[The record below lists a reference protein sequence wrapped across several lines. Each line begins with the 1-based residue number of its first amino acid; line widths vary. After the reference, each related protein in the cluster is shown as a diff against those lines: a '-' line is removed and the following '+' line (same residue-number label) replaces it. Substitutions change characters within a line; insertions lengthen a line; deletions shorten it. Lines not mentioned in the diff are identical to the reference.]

1 MNPLRDA
8 TSPEAALG
16 AGIAAHVEQWAREA
30 GDDPATARRVA
41 AAAAAVSRAL
51 ARGHVCLRVDELP
64 GEDAGDEAID
74 AGGVAARPG
83 PRGTST
89 AGDTLDASDSGR
101 GSASATGDAPG
112 PLLDSLRAS
121 HAVGSTAA
129 PGNRP
134 LVLDDDGRLYLHR
147 YFDLERRLARRLVQ
161 AARHPPA
168 AIDEATRARLQALF
182 GGAQASFAPF
192 VAPARPQALAP
203 AVPPAQAM
211 APPAAA
217 RPRSASRRAG
227 RDNPTLPLFPDAES
241 HPVEAGGAV
250 PDRQQLAAALALRQ
264 RLVVISGGPGTGK
277 TTTVVNLLAC
287 LIAQQPEG
295 RIALAAPTGKAAARM
310 TEAIRL
316 RADHLPPE
324 LAAKLPQEAHTIHRL
339 LGVTPGGFL
348 HDAQRPLAIDTLV
361 VDEASMLDL
370 ALATR
375 LLEAVPP
382 AARIVLL
389 GDKDQLAAV
398 ESGSVFA
405 ELSLAPQ
412 LDAACVADLAAACG
426 LTPEALT
433 PLGAP
438 PPVPPSTPGA
448 PSPPPASFAVL
459 PDSALWLTRNFRF
472 GSDSAI
478 GRLAAGINAARTDEV
493 LGALRTASAAAT
505 AADAPLRWFD
515 DAAPLP
521 GAATLASIEAG
532 YAAYFDAVRRDP
544 ADVATIAAAFERFR
558 VLCALREGPR
568 GVRALNDRLAR
579 HARRLLQAGPATA
592 QASTAEGA
600 PGGLTPWFT
609 GRPVM
614 VLRNDPLLKLFNGDI
629 GFVLPDGHGVP
640 AVVFP
645 AGGGWR
651 RVPPARLPEHET
663 AFALTVHKSQGSEF
677 DEVLVLL
684 PDTPHRVLTR
694 ELLYTGVTRA
704 RERVRLAAGPAVLR
718 AAIGTATRRHSGL
731 LARLREAST

>member
-1 MNPLRDA
+1 MNPLRDT
-8 TSPEAALG
+8 TSPEAALA
-16 AGIAAHVEQWAREA
+16 AGIAAHVEQWAREG

-51 ARGHVCLRVDELP
+51 ARGHVCLRVDELTD
-64 GEDAGDEAID
+64 EDEGAAPLD
-74 AGGVAARPG
+74 AGGPA
-83 PRGTST
+83 
-89 AGDTLDASDSGR
+89 
-101 GSASATGDAPG
+101 ATGGAAG
-112 PLLDSLRAS
+112 PLLAALRAS
-121 HAVGSTAA
+121 QAVGSTAV

-147 YFDLERRLARRLVQ
+147 YFDLESRLARRLVQ

-182 GGAQASFAPF
+182 GGGQASSAPS
-192 VAPARPQALAP
+192 VAPARPLAP
-203 AVPPAQAM
+203 AAPPAQAM

-227 RDNPTLPLFPDAES
+227 RDNPTLPLFPDAEID
-241 HPVEAGGAV
+241 PAEAGGAT

-264 RLVVISGGPGTGK
+264 RLAVISGGPGTGK

-316 RADHLPPE
+316 RAGHLPPE

-348 HDAQRPLAIDTLV
+348 HDAKRPLAIDTLV

-405 ELSLAPQ
+405 ELSLAPR
-412 LDAACVADLAAACG
+412 LDAACIADLAAACG
-426 LTPEALT
+426 LAPGALAA
-433 PLGAP
+433 LGATP

-448 PSPPPASFAVL
+448 PSAPPASFAVL

-505 AADAPLRWFD
+505 GADAPLRWFD

-568 GVRALNDRLAR
+568 GVRALNDRLTR
-579 HARRLLQAGPATA
+579 HARRVLQAVPATA
-592 QASTAEGA
+592 QASAAEGA

-645 AGGGWR
+645 AGDGWR